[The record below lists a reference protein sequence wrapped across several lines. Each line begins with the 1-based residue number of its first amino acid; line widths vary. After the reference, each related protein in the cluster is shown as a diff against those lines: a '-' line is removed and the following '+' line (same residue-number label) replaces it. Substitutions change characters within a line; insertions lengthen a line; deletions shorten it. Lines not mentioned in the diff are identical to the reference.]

1 MKLWTSLVVGI
12 TLSLGLPLTVQAQS
26 DSDPVYGTWKLNL
39 AKSTFDPGPAPQS
52 QTRTYEAAPGGS
64 TKVTVQ
70 ITSASGQTQMVS
82 ATFKGDGT
90 PHPVTGSLN
99 YDMISTTRISPLQSK
114 DVLMRS
120 GKVIGQMIRIE
131 SSDYKILTATYT
143 FTTPSG
149 RSEHDVMV
157 YDRQ

>member
-1 MKLWTSLVVGI
+1 MNMWTSLAAGLI
-12 TLSLGLPLTVQAQS
+12 LGFGLPLTVQAQA
-26 DSDPVYGTWKLNL
+26 DGDPVYGTWKLNL
-39 AKSTFDPGPAPQS
+39 AKSTFDPGPVPKS
-52 QTRTYEAAPGGS
+52 QTRTYEATPDGS
-64 TKVTVQ
+64 TTVTVQ
-70 ITSASGQTQMVS
+70 TTTASGQTQTAS

-90 PHPVTGSLN
+90 PHPVTGNLN
-99 YDMISTTRISPLQSK
+99 YDMISTNRISPLQSK

-131 SSDYKILTATYT
+131 SSDYKVLTASYT

-149 RSEHDVMV
+149 QSEHDVMV